1 MFYQQELRW
10 AAEAEALK
18 PCLNHEL
25 LPAADVVCAREEPAA
40 WQGWTV
46 DRIAAPEEIYGKE
59 QPRSWE
65 YTFDFGRY
73 CVGFPVLEFEFT
85 KRVDAP
91 FRLELKWRKLLMN
104 LPVISTHIMV
114 RSDAAGCRRL

>member
-10 AAEAEALK
+10 AEEAEALK

-25 LPAADVVCAREEPAA
+25 LPAADVVCVREEPAA

-46 DRIAAPEEIYGKE
+46 DRVAAPEEIYGKE
-59 QPRSWE
+59 QPCSWE

-85 KRVDAP
+85 KRMDAP
-91 FRLELKWRKLLMN
+91 FRLELKMAETPYELARDFNTYHGSL
-104 LPVISTHIMV
+104 
-114 RSDAAGCRRL
+114 